1 MDTLLSRAQC
11 IGTIVHAIFNMYLKL
26 NPFLPPKKNPKSGF
40 QDIAG
45 SLFLL
50 ESLDET
56 PEAPI
61 GDHQGKRATRGS
73 FFGWDGTSE
82 NQRKERAKFSKGS
95 RANIVS
101 QVSKTCSETT
111 WVFRNTERDKDLDH
125 YYSLF
130 FDHNF
135 LLGWTCECT
144 FLMINIYC
152 IRLEYQWIFHDFP
165 PCSYAKLL
173 KVKSLA
179 EI

>member
-1 MDTLLSRAQC
+1 MDTLLSCAQC
-11 IGTIVHAIFNMYLKL
+11 MGTIVHAIFNMYLKL
-26 NPFLPPKKNPKSGF
+26 NPFVPPKKTPKSGF

-50 ESLDET
+50 ESLDEN

-82 NQRKERAKFSKGS
+82 NPTKRTCKIFKGEPTLFHKYPRLAVKRHEFFETQKETR
-95 RANIVS
+95 IW
-101 QVSKTCSETT
+101 TIMI
-111 WVFRNTERDKDLDH
+111 
-125 YYSLF
+125 LF

-152 IRLEYQWIFHDFP
+152 IRLEYMIFP
-165 PCSYAKLL
+165 RAPMLNY
-173 KVKSLA
+173 
-179 EI
+179 